1 MCDRLSVTHFPM
13 HISYIRLCTICAFI
27 TRVWSS
33 SHPLYT
39 KPLCMSPGVEL
50 QCFLFMFFEEAV
62 RHNYDNMLLTSML
75 GEPLLP
81 SPLLLTLRSLLEF
94 AADNA
99 HVSMYH
105 KAHVSGW

>member
-1 MCDRLSVTHFPM
+1 
-13 HISYIRLCTICAFI
+13 
-27 TRVWSS
+27 
-33 SHPLYT
+33 
-39 KPLCMSPGVEL
+39 
-50 QCFLFMFFEEAV
+50 MFFEEAV

-94 AADNA
+94 AAANA